1 GSAFDVLGMAIS
13 LFMFDFKGVVASFKS
28 LNTNMLG
35 IKYDEP
41 AKKENVTSDGDVSS
55 TPTVVPIIPVVGTV
69 TNKDAETKVKEQE
82 RLAKEQAK
90 NSERLARENARNAES
105 VAREIA
111 QAKAEQ
117 ERIQAEEEAK
127 FIRDKEANWSIAE
140 AEFKKQKLDA
150 ELLFNEEL
158 QMIKDEQGLT
168 DDEAVLLKQ
177 EYEYEKFME
186 EQEFKIEQLQAQADF
201 YLAQEDGATTHAE
214 NMAKIAELKL
224 EQQEATIA
232 REKEINAKE
241 VAQREYMN
249 NFKENIMRKG
259 YMALMTSN
267 GNVLKAM
274 KDFAV
279 KSLSQIMME
288 TGQELFIRG
297 MKDVFMGQAKQT
309 LVVTAPHIAAE
320 GVMQNL
326 RGAQSIAAGLAL
338 GASGS
343 ALGSTVG
350 GDSGSSSGGNSD
362 NGDSGYGNDINDRE
376 ETLGLEQEKSV
387 TIYTDGDMK
396 DVMLS
401 MLGTLNG
408 LAKDYDNIEIVSR

>member
-1 GSAFDVLGMAIS
+1 LEKTLRLVLQIPKQVPHGPAEKPEGYVS
-13 LFMFDFKGVVASFKS
+13 GV
-28 LNTNMLG
+28 
-35 IKYDEP
+35 
-41 AKKENVTSDGDVSS
+41 ENKPT
-55 TPTVVPIIPVVGTV
+55 TTVVPTIPITGMV
-69 TNKDAETKVKEQE
+69 TNKDDEAKAKEQE
-82 RLAKEQAK
+82 RLAKEQAR
-90 NSERLARENARNAES
+90 NSEMLARENARNAEN

-117 ERIQAEEEAK
+117 ERIQAEEEAQ
-127 FIRDKEANWSIAE
+127 FIRDKEANWSITD
-140 AEFKKQKLDA
+140 AEFRKQKIDA
-150 ELLFNEEL
+150 EILFNEEL
-158 QMIKDEQGLT
+158 QMLKDEQGLT
-168 DDEAVLLKQ
+168 DDEAELLKQ

-186 EQEFKIEQLQAQADF
+186 EQDFKIEQLQAQADF
-201 YLAQEDGATTHAE
+201 YLAQEDGALTHAE
-214 NMAKIAELKL
+214 NMARISQLKL
-224 EQQEATIA
+224 EQQEATIL

-241 VAQREYMN
+241 VAQREYMDK
-249 NFKENIMRKG
+249 FKENIMRKG

-274 KDFAV
+274 KDFAI
-279 KSLSQIMME
+279 KSLAQIMME

-320 GVMQNL
+320 GVMQNM

-338 GASGS
+338 GAAGG
-343 ALGSTVG
+343 ALGSMAG
-350 GDSGSSSGGNSD
+350 GDSGGGSSDSGNST
-362 NGDSGYGNDINDRE
+362 GDSGYGNDINDRE
-376 ETLGLEQEKSV
+376 ETLSLEQEKSV

>member
-1 GSAFDVLGMAIS
+1 
-13 LFMFDFKGVVASFKS
+13 
-28 LNTNMLG
+28 
-35 IKYDEP
+35 
-41 AKKENVTSDGDVSS
+41 
-55 TPTVVPIIPVVGTV
+55 
-69 TNKDAETKVKEQE
+69 
-82 RLAKEQAK
+82 
-90 NSERLARENARNAES
+90 ARNAEN

-117 ERIQAEEEAK
+117 ERIQAEEEAQ
-127 FIRDKEANWSIAE
+127 FIRDKETNWSIAD
-140 AEFKKQKLDA
+140 AEFRKQKIDA
-150 ELLFNEEL
+150 EILFNEEL
-158 QMIKDEQGLT
+158 QMLKDEQGLT
-168 DDEAVLLKQ
+168 DDEAELLNQ

-186 EQEFKIEQLQAQADF
+186 EQDFKIEQLQAQADF
-201 YLAQEDGATTHAE
+201 YLAQEDGALTHAE
-214 NMAKIAELKL
+214 NMARISQLKL
-224 EQQEATIA
+224 EQQEATIL

-241 VAQREYMN
+241 VAQREYMDK
-249 NFKENIMRKG
+249 FKENIMRKG

-274 KDFAV
+274 KDFAI
-279 KSLSQIMME
+279 KSLAQIMME

-320 GVMQNL
+320 GVMQNM

-338 GASGS
+338 GAAGG
-343 ALGSTVG
+343 ALGSMAG
-350 GDSGSSSGGNSD
+350 GDSGGGSSSGGNST
-362 NGDSGYGNDINDRE
+362 GDSGYGNDINDRE
-376 ETLGLEQEKSV
+376 ETLSLEQEKSV